1 VSEWLLINAN
11 SAIFQLYHGENKLIF
26 NDMYTWLVTS
36 PNLWVTPKGFLYK
49 HIKQFLLRLY
59 LQLFV
64 EGLKSYLRYLCL
76 FVYSGVVYLFFLSSS
91 CVPYVVGFSGLS
103 TLIAPL
109 VLFSNGLFP
118 IYFILVYIYIY
129 KYIYTYCKWKLEFLI
144 QW

>member
-1 VSEWLLINAN
+1 
-11 SAIFQLYHGENKLIF
+11 
-26 NDMYTWLVTS
+26 MYTWLVTS

-49 HIKQFLLRLY
+49 HIKRYLLRLY

-76 FVYSGVVYLFFLSSS
+76 FVYNGVVYLFFLSSS

-109 VLFSNGLFP
+109 VLFSNGWFP

-129 KYIYTYCKWKLEFLI
+129 VLQMKIGVSYTMIGLLDNISAKFTMWKDTVI
-144 QW
+144 NWANM